1 MLTTLPSM
9 VFDQNRLKKF
19 IMAKD
24 HFLLSLLKLKR
35 EEVELLNIVIGYGA
49 PMHRE
54 CISRLSLPLTLNT
67 GFGGVSPHFPCHH
80 PHRKH
85 I

>member
-1 MLTTLPSM
+1 MSTTLLNM

-19 IMAKD
+19 IVVKG

-35 EEVELLNIVIGYGA
+35 KEAELLNIVIGYGV
-49 PMHRE
+49 PMHLE
-54 CISRLSLPLTLNT
+54 CILKQLLPHTLNLD
-67 GFGGVSPHFPCHH
+67 FGGVSLHFQCHH